1 MHTILPCTHLC
12 TQTGGVRETA
22 PGEDKQDVI
31 NEAGKQEIALTLVNR
46 AEGLAQEDSSNM
58 KALFVRYSGLY
69 RDIPGIYTS
78 NSLLHSLFY
87 CMHVC
92 VDVPASDEN
101 EPGFLPVYIHE
112 KLH

>member
-1 MHTILPCTHLC
+1 MYTILPCTHSC
-12 TQTGGVRETA
+12 TLTGGVRDAA

-69 RDIPGIYTS
+69 GDIPGIRQTLPTLQCI
-78 NSLLHSLFY
+78 LL
-87 CMHVC
+87 CTC
-92 VDVPASDEN
+92 VSV
-101 EPGFLPVYIHE
+101 FCQ
-112 KLH
+112 